1 MNVFLS
7 NNYALIILEG
17 YTMVLLKSTQTDCIY
32 LFDSHSRNGFGMP
45 DPNGTPVVME
55 FANVFMLEQ
64 HLYSL
69 I

>member
-1 MNVFLS
+1 M
-7 NNYALIILEG
+7 A
-17 YTMVLLKSTQTDCIY
+17 LLKSTQTDCIY
-32 LFDSHSRNGFGMP
+32 LFDSRSRNGFGMP
-45 DPNGTPVVME
+45 DPNGTAVVME